1 MGVEIGILIGFCL
14 FLLWEIRELK
24 KQIKNIENHLGKM
37 GHDLNMIVYT
47 QKNSKQ
53 ILKG

>member
-1 MGVEIGILIGFCL
+1 MGVVIGILIGFCL

-24 KQIKNIENHLGKM
+24 KQM